1 MILSDP
7 SHSRLARWWARA
19 AQIGST
25 ADESDELRL
34 RKTLILIFAGA
45 MSAAGL
51 IWGTLVFFLY
61 ENILAM
67 LPPFGYGLLSLG
79 NVALFARSHNFAR
92 FRFIQLLL
100 SLLLPSLM
108 MMALGGYVNGSAT
121 ILWSLIAPLA
131 ALLVAGRQSASRWF
145 LAFLMLI
152 ILSAALEPLQPAA
165 PGVIPAV
172 RTTFFAMNVTGV
184 SLASFLLLS
193 HFLREKDEALREN
206 VQLYQEAQRQRAVA
220 VAANEAKS
228 TFLATMSHEIRT
240 PMNAV
245 IGMTSLLSD
254 TDLTAEQQE
263 FTETI
268 RQSSET
274 LLTLINDILDFS
286 KIEAGRLELEAQPF
300 DLREAIEATLDLA
313 APRAAEKGL
322 DLAYLFG
329 EGTPEAITGDVT
341 RLRQILTNLLSN
353 AIKFTDQGE
362 VVLTVTA
369 DPLPAG
375 DTYRLHFAVRDT
387 GIGIPAGRQDRL
399 FQSFSQVDA
408 STTRRYGGTGLGLAI
423 SKRLC
428 ELMGGEIWVESAVG
442 AGSTFHFTIQASAAE
457 RPVRDYLHEAQPHL
471 TGRRLLVV
479 DDNATNRRILAAQTA
494 SWGMEC
500 QTYDSPAVA
509 LAQLGEAPS
518 FDAAILDMQM
528 PEMDGLE
535 LAAALRDTPAGQ
547 QLPLVLLT
555 SLGGLDGEQRH
566 VAGAL
571 NLAAT
576 LTKPVKPSQ
585 LYETLLQVF
594 TGRPQWVRPQIAGRA
609 PEFDA
614 EMGRRLPLH
623 ILLVDDNATNQKLG
637 LRLLERLGYRADVA
651 ANGEEALA
659 ALHRQ
664 PYDVLLMDVQMP
676 VMDGLA
682 ATRHIRAQWPAATQP
697 HIIAMTAN
705 ALGEDRDACLEAGMD
720 NYVSKPVRVEA
731 LVAALQRAAGFM
743 DEMAAPPVVETGPA
757 PAGTILDKQAL
768 ARLQASMGGDESF
781 LQELIDSFLAEAPQL
796 LATMQ
801 QGMTT
806 GNAGEVR
813 LAAHSLKSLAAD
825 FGATRLNELAR
836 ELEGWAR
843 DGRLPEAEE
852 TAAAIEQLLPAVL
865 GALRNRSG
873 RGTKA

>member
-131 ALLVAGRQSASRWF
+131 ALLGAGRQSASRWF

-313 APRAAEKGL
+313 APRAAEKGM
-322 DLAYLFG
+322 DLA
-329 EGTPEAITGDVT
+329 
-341 RLRQILTNLLSN
+341 
-353 AIKFTDQGE
+353 
-362 VVLTVTA
+362 
-369 DPLPAG
+369 
-375 DTYRLHFAVRDT
+375 
-387 GIGIPAGRQDRL
+387 
-399 FQSFSQVDA
+399 
-408 STTRRYGGTGLGLAI
+408 
-423 SKRLC
+423 
-428 ELMGGEIWVESAVG
+428 
-442 AGSTFHFTIQASAAE
+442 
-457 RPVRDYLHEAQPHL
+457 
-471 TGRRLLVV
+471 
-479 DDNATNRRILAAQTA
+479 
-494 SWGMEC
+494 
-500 QTYDSPAVA
+500 
-509 LAQLGEAPS
+509 
-518 FDAAILDMQM
+518 
-528 PEMDGLE
+528 
-535 LAAALRDTPAGQ
+535 
-547 QLPLVLLT
+547 
-555 SLGGLDGEQRH
+555 
-566 VAGAL
+566 
-571 NLAAT
+571 
-576 LTKPVKPSQ
+576 
-585 LYETLLQVF
+585 
-594 TGRPQWVRPQIAGRA
+594 
-609 PEFDA
+609 
-614 EMGRRLPLH
+614 
-623 ILLVDDNATNQKLG
+623 
-637 LRLLERLGYRADVA
+637 
-651 ANGEEALA
+651 
-659 ALHRQ
+659 
-664 PYDVLLMDVQMP
+664 
-676 VMDGLA
+676 
-682 ATRHIRAQWPAATQP
+682 
-697 HIIAMTAN
+697 
-705 ALGEDRDACLEAGMD
+705 
-720 NYVSKPVRVEA
+720 
-731 LVAALQRAAGFM
+731 
-743 DEMAAPPVVETGPA
+743 
-757 PAGTILDKQAL
+757 
-768 ARLQASMGGDESF
+768 
-781 LQELIDSFLAEAPQL
+781 
-796 LATMQ
+796 
-801 QGMTT
+801 
-806 GNAGEVR
+806 
-813 LAAHSLKSLAAD
+813 
-825 FGATRLNELAR
+825 
-836 ELEGWAR
+836 
-843 DGRLPEAEE
+843 
-852 TAAAIEQLLPAVL
+852 
-865 GALRNRSG
+865 
-873 RGTKA
+873 